1 MTKMTRQQLLN
12 NFFSGLDIEF
22 DDSLTNFQKYSVSAN
37 LSIDQ
42 INTFSLFNDFD
53 IKKKYSNLMYNE
65 LINSINSLFRKNF
78 THVGNVIEIVNNNSY
93 RDLDEF
99 LLSLEETN
107 IITNSYV
114 AALLM
119 DSLYYSSFEI
129 KTALDMSSIYK
140 YGSYHNKNV
149 SIDPYMK
156 YNDTILLSYDKIKIN
171 LIIDEPVEVVDSV
184 SFNLRTILPYKID
197 FKIINPKVNYLIS
210 ENTSSEVKEKANPE
224 LVRKK
229 RDKLIN
235 KLIYD

>member
-1 MTKMTRQQLLN
+1 MTRQQLLN
-12 NFFSGLDIEF
+12 NFFNGLDIEF

-37 LSIDQ
+37 LNIDQ
-42 INTFSLFNDFD
+42 INTLSLFNDFD
-53 IKKKYSNLMYNE
+53 IKKKYSNLMYNQ
-65 LINSINSLFRKNF
+65 LINSINSLFREKF
-78 THVGNVIEIVNNNSY
+78 THVGNVIEIVNNDSY

-99 LLSLEETN
+99 IFSLDETN
-107 IITNSYV
+107 IITNGYV

-140 YGSYHNKNV
+140 YGTHHNKNV

-184 SFNLRTILPYKID
+184 LFNLRTILPYKID

-210 ENTSSEVKEKANPE
+210 ENTSSEVKEKATPE

>member
-1 MTKMTRQQLLN
+1 
-12 NFFSGLDIEF
+12 
-22 DDSLTNFQKYSVSAN
+22 
-37 LSIDQ
+37 
-42 INTFSLFNDFD
+42 
-53 IKKKYSNLMYNE
+53 MYNQ
-65 LINSINSLFRKNF
+65 LINSINSLFREKF
-78 THVGNVIEIVNNNSY
+78 THVGNVIEIVNNDSY
-93 RDLDEF
+93 RDLDES

-107 IITNSYV
+107 IITNGYV
-114 AALLM
+114 AALLI
-119 DSLYYSSFEI
+119 DSQYYSSFEN
-129 KTALDMSSIYK
+129 KAALDMSSIYK
-140 YGSYHNKNV
+140 YGYFYNKNV

-171 LIIDEPVEVVDSV
+171 LIIDEPVKVVDSV
-184 SFNLRTILPYKID
+184 SFNLRTILPYKMD